1 MGRRLDIG
9 WVFDRR
15 KTAAPTALDPPSRDD
30 FDLLASADSGVLCNV
45 GDALATGHLVSAAFR
60 QFPPNFPGCVD
71 PTEKPHPSVP
81 TRAPDANAFPQLLV
95 DPKCGKIFLL
105 CRLEF
110 PPKVKSFFLI
120 RFAANLGAY
129 GRPTGR

>member
-1 MGRRLDIG
+1 M
-9 WVFDRR
+9 
-15 KTAAPTALDPPSRDD
+15 
-30 FDLLASADSGVLCNV
+30 
-45 GDALATGHLVSAAFR
+45 
-60 QFPPNFPGCVD
+60 
-71 PTEKPHPSVP
+71 P

-120 RFAANLGAY
+120 RFAANLGFVRATY
-129 GRPTGR
+129 WTLKWRVGVLC